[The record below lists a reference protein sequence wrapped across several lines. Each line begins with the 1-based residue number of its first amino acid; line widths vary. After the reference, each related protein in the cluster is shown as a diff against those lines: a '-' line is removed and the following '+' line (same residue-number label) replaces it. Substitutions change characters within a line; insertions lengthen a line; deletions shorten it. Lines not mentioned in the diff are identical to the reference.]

1 MKVGDLVVLSAFAK
15 NRRPHQKLRTLNPIG
30 IVVKARAWGFRVSW
44 CGLNAERNHGRKELK
59 HAR

>member
-15 NRRPHQKLRTLNPIG
+15 NRRAYQKLRTLNPIG
-30 IVVKARAWGFRVSW
+30 IVVKTRAWGFRVRW
-44 CGLNAERNHGRKELK
+44 CGLNVERNHGRKELK